1 MPKFEFDPVKQRGST
16 ERTRRLRAESMS
28 TQPHIYIERAVLET
42 EAYKMYEGTCS
53 VPELR
58 AKSLLHFFKNKKI
71 EILKT
76 KRFTQYPESYGFEE
90 WWKHQNI
97 AQQLRKTQII

>member
-1 MPKFEFDPVKQRGST
+1 MAKFEFDPVKQRGST

-58 AKSLLHFFKNKKI
+58 AKSLLHFFKNNVENFSCPLI
-71 EILKT
+71 VI
-76 KRFTQYPESYGFEE
+76 RAMAY
-90 WWKHQNI
+90 
-97 AQQLRKTQII
+97 

>member
-1 MPKFEFDPVKQRGST
+1 MAKFEFDPVKQRGST

-58 AKSLLHFFKNKKI
+58 AKSLLHFFQNKNSTSVKTNLSLVKKATVHSPHLHSQNCAA
-71 EILKT
+71 ILFRICT
-76 KRFTQYPESYGFEE
+76 T
-90 WWKHQNI
+90 
-97 AQQLRKTQII
+97 